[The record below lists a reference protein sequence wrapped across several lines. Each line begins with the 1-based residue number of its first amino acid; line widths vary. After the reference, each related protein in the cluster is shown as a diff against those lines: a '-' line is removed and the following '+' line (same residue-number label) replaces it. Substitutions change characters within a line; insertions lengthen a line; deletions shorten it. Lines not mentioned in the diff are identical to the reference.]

1 MKKRIITMIV
11 TLSLAL
17 LSTGCG
23 AEKKERPSL
32 YDKGLSCVATLSEE
46 LNEEYVGYF
55 SSYSG
60 HAEIVKEL
68 AKQDYSKP
76 ESVYEL
82 KYPDG
87 GLKQFVLSLSLGNM
101 STDDIPDTILE
112 RASGFSYLAN
122 MINARLG
129 AEYLALSS
137 ILSAEELFVNEAV
150 TEQVAYLFFYEDDY
164 PVMVSFG
171 IREDGAIY
179 ATGTYIFSD
188 EMKEQGGDCLTDGN
202 ATDFVMFLQFFE
214 IEQIK

>member
-1 MKKRIITMIV
+1 MTV
-11 TLSLAL
+11 SLSLVL

-46 LNEEYVGYF
+46 LNEEYIGYF
-55 SSYSG
+55 SSYSELS
-60 HAEIVKEL
+60 EIVKEL

-87 GLKQFVLSLSLGNM
+87 GLKQFLISISIGNI
-101 STDDIPDTILE
+101 STDDIPDMILE
-112 RASGFSYLAN
+112 RAAGFSYLAN
-122 MINARLG
+122 MINARMG
-129 AEYLALSS
+129 TEYLAISS

-150 TEQVAYLFFYEDDY
+150 AENAAYLYFYKDAY
-164 PVMVSFG
+164 PVMVSFRVG
-171 IREDGAIY
+171 EDGAIH
-179 ATGTYIFSD
+179 AAGTYLFSD
-188 EMKEQGGDCLTDGN
+188 ALKEQGADFLLNDK
-202 ATDFVMFLQFFE
+202 ADFVMFLQFFE